1 MAIIS
6 REEAICLFYAVPYN
20 QENVIKYTKMI
31 EVMEDVEICFTRN
44 PKKPRLLCTRVIYAN
59 RFDIHL
65 HKSSKETIEN
75 NKETDKEVD
84 KVVNTENKLEIASTH
99 QLKQFINTTYL
110 STDPKSEAYEHR
122 YLSINN
128 IISEV

>member
-1 MAIIS
+1 MVTIS

-44 PKKPRLLCTRVIYAN
+44 LKKPRLLCTRVIYTN

-65 HKSSKETIEN
+65 YKSSKETIEN

-84 KVVNTENKLEIASTH
+84 KVVNTDNKLEIGTCS
-99 QLKQFINTTYL
+99 Q
-110 STDPKSEAYEHR
+110 
-122 YLSINN
+122 
-128 IISEV
+128 